1 MKKCQQYFQHCYF
14 FHVLKMLYE
23 YINEIEVVKWL
34 EICLSDEF
42 RKDFSENFARAVF
55 IDEHTFFI
63 KNTAMD
69 TYMLNMNLTTEQLN

>member
-42 RKDFSENFARAVF
+42 
-55 IDEHTFFI
+55 
-63 KNTAMD
+63 
-69 TYMLNMNLTTEQLN
+69 LL